1 MMKNE
6 EEIRASLKMHRE
18 ALSFTREQFKNRLKE
33 LSESAEVEVNPDDE
47 EMVDRL
53 FKEMLHIERAIIR
66 ELEWILNEEHQRSD
80 EWVASILDN
89 L

>member
-1 MMKNE
+1 MKNE

-18 ALSFTREQFKNRLKE
+18 ALSFTKEQFKNRLIE
-33 LSESAEVEVNPDDE
+33 LSESAEVKVNPDDE
-47 EMVDRL
+47 VMVEKL

-66 ELEWILNEEHQRSD
+66 ELEWILNEEHQHSD
-80 EWVASILDN
+80 EWVSSILDN

>member
-1 MMKNE
+1 MKNE
-6 EEIRASLKMHRE
+6 EDIRASLKMHRE
-18 ALSFTREQFKNRLKE
+18 ALSFTKEHFKNRLKE

-47 EMVDRL
+47 VIVDRL
-53 FKEMLHIERAIIR
+53 FNEMLHIERAIIR
-66 ELEWILNEEHQRSD
+66 ELEWILDEEHQRSD

>member
-1 MMKNE
+1 MKNE
-6 EEIRASLKMHRE
+6 VEIRASLKMHRE

-33 LSESAEVEVNPDDE
+33 LSESAEVDVNPDDE
-47 EMVDRL
+47 VIVNKL

-66 ELEWILNEEHQRSD
+66 ELEWILNEEHQQSD

>member
-1 MMKNE
+1 MKNE

-18 ALSFTREQFKNRLKE
+18 ALSFTKEEFRNRLKE
-33 LSESAEVEVNPDDE
+33 LSESAEVEIDPNDDVI
-47 EMVDRL
+47 VDRL

-66 ELEWILNEEHQRSD
+66 ELEWILNEELQQSD
-80 EWVASILDN
+80 EWVSSILDN

>member
-1 MMKNE
+1 MKNE
-6 EEIRASLKMHRE
+6 VEIRASLKMHRE

-47 EMVDRL
+47 VIVNKL

-66 ELEWILNEEHQRSD
+66 ELEWILNEEHQQSD

>member
-1 MMKNE
+1 MKNE

-18 ALSFTREQFKNRLKE
+18 ALSFTKEQFRNRLKE
-33 LSESAEVEVNPDDE
+33 LSESAEIEVDPNDE
-47 EMVDRL
+47 VIVNRL

-66 ELEWILNEEHQRSD
+66 ELEWILNEELQQTD
-80 EWVASILDN
+80 EWVSSILDN

>member
-1 MMKNE
+1 MKNE

-18 ALSFTREQFKNRLKE
+18 ALSFTKEQFRNRLKE
-33 LSESAEVEVNPDDE
+33 LSESAEVEIDPNDE
-47 EMVDRL
+47 VIVDRL

-66 ELEWILNEEHQRSD
+66 ELEWILNEELQQTD
-80 EWVASILDN
+80 EWVSSILDN

>member
-1 MMKNE
+1 MKNE
-6 EEIRASLKMHRE
+6 VEIRASLKMHRE

-33 LSESAEVEVNPDDE
+33 LSESSEVEVNPDDE
-47 EMVDRL
+47 VIVNKL

-66 ELEWILNEEHQRSD
+66 ELEWILNEEHQQSD

>member
-1 MMKNE
+1 MKNE

-18 ALSFTREQFKNRLKE
+18 ALSFTKEEFRNRLKE
-33 LSESAEVEVNPDDE
+33 LSESAEVEIDPNDDVI
-47 EMVDRL
+47 VDRL

-66 ELEWILNEEHQRSD
+66 ELEWILNEELQQTD
-80 EWVASILDN
+80 EWVSSILDN

>member
-1 MMKNE
+1 MKNE
-6 EEIRASLKMHRE
+6 GEIRASLKMHRE

-33 LSESAEVEVNPDDE
+33 LSDSAEVEVDPDDD
-47 EMVDRL
+47 VIVNRL

-66 ELEWILNEEHQRSD
+66 ELEWILNEELQQSD
-80 EWVASILDN
+80 EWVSSILDN